1 MNVDHAAETLS
12 ALALELGADVV
23 GWADADIP
31 EEAVSEYAQWLGEG
45 RHARMD
51 YLERQLPR
59 RADPS
64 GSLAGV
70 GRVLV
75 LGISHAYA
83 PPPKPTGG
91 IRLGRVARYAWTPDY
106 HEQLQPVLDRL
117 TAEAQALGVGARG
130 YVDHGPVMERL
141 LGSRAFLG
149 WRAKSGMLVSTELGA
164 FFTLAVLLTNLPA
177 AGNPAPHPDRCGRC
191 FRCGQSCPT
200 AAIGPD
206 RKIDARRC
214 LSYLT
219 IEHRGPLPL
228 EHRRALGEW
237 LFGCDICCAVCPWSV
252 KAGPLARLF
261 QPRAEFAHPDLSRF
275 FGVSERQFAREW
287 AGSALLRPRRKGMA
301 RNALN
306 VLGNLRDPA
315 GWPLLQA
322 GRDDPAWE
330 VREAA
335 AWALA
340 EWGEWTQVGRLRS
353 DPEPQVRESVERLLA
368 GRLEGRATIP

>member
-1 MNVDHAAETLS
+1 MNADAAAETLC
-12 ALALELGADVV
+12 ALALELGADAV
-23 GWADADIP
+23 GWADAEVP
-31 EEAVSEYAQWLGEG
+31 AAAVDEYAGWLVEG

-59 RADPS
+59 RADL
-64 GSLAGV
+64 GTSLPGA

-75 LGISHAYA
+75 LGISHAYDPPA
-83 PPPKPTGG
+83 PPPGG

-106 HEQLQPVLDRL
+106 HDQLQPVLDRL
-117 TAEAQALGVGARG
+117 GREAATLGVRAKG

-141 LGSRAFLG
+141 LGARSFLG
-149 WRAKSGMLVSTELGA
+149 WRSKSGMLVSTELGA
-164 FFTLAVLLTNLPA
+164 FFTLAVLLTDLPP
-177 AGNPAPHPDRCGRC
+177 AGPSTAHPDRCGRC

-200 AAIGPD
+200 GAIGPD

-219 IEHRGPLPL
+219 IEHRGPLPW
-228 EHRRALGEW
+228 EHRAALGEW
-237 LFGCDICCAVCPWSV
+237 LFGCDICCGVCPWSV
-252 KAGPLARLF
+252 KAGTLARLF
-261 QPRAEFAHPDLSRF
+261 QPRRELAHPDLSRF
-275 FGVSERQFAREW
+275 FGVSERQFTREW

-306 VLGNLRDPA
+306 VLGNLRDPQ
-315 GWPLLQA
+315 GWPLLLA
-322 GRDDPAWE
+322 GAEDPAWE

-340 EWGEWTQVGRLRS
+340 QWNEWAEVERLRS
-353 DPEPQVRESVERLLA
+353 DPEPQVRASAERLLS
-368 GRLEGRATIP
+368 ERA

>member
-1 MNVDHAAETLS
+1 
-12 ALALELGADVV
+12 
-23 GWADADIP
+23 
-31 EEAVSEYAQWLGEG
+31 
-45 RHARMD
+45 MD

-59 RADPS
+59 RADLS
-64 GSLAGV
+64 GSLPGV

-75 LGISHAYA
+75 LGISHAYEA
-83 PPPKPTGG
+83 PPKPGGG

-106 HEQLQPVLDRL
+106 HEQLQPLLDRL
-117 TAEAQALGVGARG
+117 TAEASALGVQARG

-141 LGSRAFLG
+141 LGGRAFLG
-149 WRAKSGMLVSTELGA
+149 WRSKSGMLVSTELGA
-164 FFTLAVLLTNLPA
+164 FFTLAVLLTDLPPAEPSA
-177 AGNPAPHPDRCGRC
+177 AHPDRCGRC

-219 IEHRGPLPL
+219 IEHRGPLPWEL
-228 EHRRALGEW
+228 RPALGDW
-237 LFGCDICCAVCPWSV
+237 LFGCDICCGVCPWSG
-252 KAGPLARLF
+252 KAGTLARFF

-306 VLGNLRDPA
+306 VLGNLRDPL

-322 GRDDPAWE
+322 GSTDPAWE

-340 EWGEWTQVGRLRS
+340 QWGEWGEVEQLRA
-353 DPEPQVRESVERLLA
+353 DPAPQVRESAERLLA
-368 GRLEGRATIP
+368 GQPSTSLSI